1 MLHMQFRHYFSGIR
15 FSIPVCLLGLV
26 VLFAISSSAAEF
38 APAIQPMPS
47 VPPQSVTSSFLRVGG
62 SVMLVIALF
71 LGAIWLFKNWQRI
84 TVRGGHVQNL
94 RVLEA
99 KSLGP

>member
-1 MLHMQFRHYFSGIR
+1 
-15 FSIPVCLLGLV
+15 
-26 VLFAISSSAAEF
+26 
-38 APAIQPMPS
+38 
-47 VPPQSVTSSFLRVGG
+47 
-62 SVMLVIALF
+62 MLVIALF

-99 KSLGP
+99 KSLGPRNAVYVVGYQRERLLLSSGPSGVTLVAHLPEADASESANAPASLSFSQALMQALTHKA